1 MSDSHSLTLYAAGL
15 TVCFAVALLSACG
28 GQNAEPPAPRPVL
41 TVELVSPARASW
53 PEFIVASGEV
63 APWQE
68 ASIGAE
74 VTGVRLDKVL
84 VNVGDVVAEG
94 QLLAQF
100 NEDTLRA
107 DLARLDAAI
116 AEATANLEKA
126 RADASRADRLEITGA
141 LPQQTIQILPHAGAG
156 GGSTAWIGAGATRR
170 AEPATAVRAGRCPR

>member
-1 MSDSHSLTLYAAGL
+1 MSDCHSLTLYAAGL

-74 VTGVRLDKVL
+74 VSGIRLDKVL
-84 VNVGDVVAEG
+84 VNVGDVVTRGSSSPAS
-94 QLLAQF
+94 AR
-100 NEDTLRA
+100 TLCV
-107 DLARLDAAI
+107 LTL
-116 AEATANLEKA
+116 
-126 RADASRADRLEITGA
+126 
-141 LPQQTIQILPHAGAG
+141 H
-156 GGSTAWIGAGATRR
+156 GSTRPSTK
-170 AEPATAVRAGRCPR
+170 PRPIL